1 MAPLPQQ
8 KLLNSLVE
16 ALNLSGIEYM
26 LTGSIVSSLQGE
38 PRMSHDID
46 VVIEATFGVAARI
59 AETFSGPRYYCDPES
74 IRDAIRTGGMFNLI
88 DTETGDKIDFWTL
101 TDSMFD
107 LSRFAR
113 RIQVE
118 LFGQKI
124 WVSSPEDTILAKLR
138 WSKMCGESSKQLTDA
153 FHVHELNVKN
163 LDNQYLQ
170 QWIIHLDLKDQWKR
184 MIEFAEKK

>member
-1 MAPLPQQ
+1 
-8 KLLNSLVE
+8 
-16 ALNLSGIEYM
+16 
-26 LTGSIVSSLQGE
+26 
-38 PRMSHDID
+38 
-46 VVIEATFGVAARI
+46 
-59 AETFSGPRYYCDPES
+59 
-74 IRDAIRTGGMFNLI
+74 MFNLI